1 MIDLFAPLET
11 VPVDG
16 GRPRGIRRD
25 HRCWPNQVS
34 GEYCA
39 HIDAGDGGREEEHW
53 YDDEGKPL
61 DPRSPEIRN
70 VPAKP
75 RKASRDELLTAFTAG
90 AGVSAPDETAR
101 RFELWYDRLDKAA

>member
-1 MIDLFAPLET
+1 MIDLFAPIET

-39 HIDAGDGGREEEHW
+39 HIDGVRGGREEEHW
-53 YDDEGKPL
+53 YDEEGKPL
-61 DPRSPEIRN
+61 DAKSPEIRN
-70 VPAKP
+70 VPEEP
-75 RKASRDELLTAFTAG
+75 RRADRAELEAAFAAG
-90 AGVSAPDETAR
+90 AGISPPEEVSR
-101 RFELWYDRLDKAA
+101 RFELWYEGLAKAA